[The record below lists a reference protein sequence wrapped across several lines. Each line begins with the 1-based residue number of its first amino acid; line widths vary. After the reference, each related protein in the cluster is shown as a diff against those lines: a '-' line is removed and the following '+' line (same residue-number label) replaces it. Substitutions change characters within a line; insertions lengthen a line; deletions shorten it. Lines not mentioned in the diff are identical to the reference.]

1 MIPDGQVEG
10 KVAGLCVGFV
20 AGARCKLSEM
30 AEEIGSGAGRIAPPG
45 LLADELPT
53 AAQRAARWCGS
64 CACDTSAII
73 FSTMASPN
81 ALKSFATR
89 TNAMGPP
96 ITLSR

>member
-1 MIPDGQVEG
+1 MIPDGQVDG
-10 KVAGLCVGFV
+10 KVAGFCVGFV
-20 AGARCKLSEM
+20 AGVRCKLPEK
-30 AEEIGSGAGRIAPPG
+30 AEEIGSGAGRTAAPDGP
-45 LLADELPT
+45 LPT
-53 AAQRAARWCGS
+53 AAQRAARWRGW